1 MLLRKTYESYKITSQ
16 LKKTLA
22 NYKVICKVRK
32 ENPFLEKALPTQRVK
47 DEPDHQ

>member
-1 MLLRKTYESYKITSQ
+1 MVLRRTQESYKITSQ

-22 NYKVICKVRK
+22 NYKVICKVRR
-32 ENPFLEKALPTQRVK
+32 ENPFPEKALPIKRVT